1 MSSTVDTVDLVREA
15 EEHGLRYVAAFN
27 AGDIATLDTLYTED
41 AISVWE
47 PGTPL
52 SGQARKDAL
61 REFIVQKPKMTAK
74 LRESH
79 VTGDTALLVVDWTI
93 DVATADGGSQ
103 RFSGVG
109 LDVLRRRGGRWLFAV
124 DNPYGEQ

>member
-15 EEHGLRYVAAFN
+15 EDHGHRYVAAFN
-27 AGDIATLDTLYTED
+27 AGDIAVLDTMYTED

-47 PGTPL
+47 PGSPL
-52 SGQARKDAL
+52 TGEARKAAL
-61 REFIVQKPKMTAK
+61 GEFIALKPKMTAS

-93 DVATADGGSQ
+93 EVSTPEGDQ
-103 RFSGVG
+103 RLSGVG
-109 LDVLRRRGGRWLFAV
+109 LDVLRRRGGQWLFAV

>member
-47 PGTPL
+47 PGAPL

-61 REFIVQKPKMTAK
+61 REFIAQKPKMTAK

-79 VTGDTALLVVDWTI
+79 VTGDTALLVVDWAI

-109 LDVLRRRGGRWLFAV
+109 LDVLRRRDGRWLFAV

>member
-15 EEHGLRYVAAFN
+15 EEHGHRYVAAFN
-27 AGDIATLDTLYTED
+27 AGDIAALDTMYTED

-47 PGTPL
+47 PGSPL

-61 REFIVQKPKMTAK
+61 REFIAQKPKMTAS

-79 VTGDTALLVVDWTI
+79 VTADTALLVVDWTI
-93 DVATADGGSQ
+93 EMGTEK
-103 RFSGVG
+103 FSGVG
-109 LDVLRRRGGRWLFAV
+109 LDVLRRRGGQWLFAV

>member
-1 MSSTVDTVDLVREA
+1 MSSTVDTIDLAREA
-15 EEHGLRYVAAFN
+15 EEHGNRYVAAFN
-27 AGDIATLDTLYTED
+27 AGDVATLDTMYTED

-47 PGTPL
+47 PGVPL

-61 REFIVQKPKMTAK
+61 RELIAQKPKMTAT

-79 VTGDTALLVVDWTI
+79 VTGDTALLVVDWVIELT
-93 DVATADGGSQ
+93 TPEGEE
-103 RFSGVG
+103 RLSGVG
-109 LDVLRRRGGRWLFAV
+109 LDVLRRRDGEWLFAV